1 MNTKRI
7 RSLAACSCAVFFGGS
22 IGAFCRISLSSL
34 QPTRGFPLI
43 TFLINISGTL
53 MLGFLL
59 ELLARTGEDSGKR
72 KLFRLAVGTG
82 ILGGY
87 TTYSTFIIEVD
98 TRLLQ
103 GAIVAGLSYACISI
117 FLGLIAAA
125 GGAKLGSVVFTK
137 WAISRQEGDPE

>member
-1 MNTKRI
+1 
-7 RSLAACSCAVFFGGS
+7 
-22 IGAFCRISLSSL
+22 
-34 QPTRGFPLI
+34 
-43 TFLINISGTL
+43 

-59 ELLARTGEDSGKR
+59 DFLARTGEDIGKR

-98 TRLLQ
+98 TRLVQ
-103 GAIVAGLSYACISI
+103 GAILAGLSYACISI